1 MKHRMFS
8 RSMIAV
14 QVLALVMALGISASV
29 QAQGPG
35 NGTNARNTFSTKSL
49 DGRYSFVNVV
59 AALAASM
66 GTMTFDGDG
75 NVVDGTALGNTII
88 LSGGKFASMTFPFTF
103 AGTYTMSANGTGRVT
118 LFANL
123 PDGGVQESNF
133 DFVVMAT
140 EQVKGTVL
148 VTELRA
154 IQVERDQNTA
164 QFGQVVAKRLSN
176 Y

>member
-1 MKHRMFS
+1 MKHKMFS

-14 QVLALVMALGISASV
+14 QAFALLMALSISAGV
-29 QAQGPG
+29 QAQGPQNG
-35 NGTNARNTFSTKSL
+35 NNARTTFTTKSL
-49 DGRYSFVNVV
+49 EGRYSFINVV

-66 GTMTFDGDG
+66 GTMTFDGNG

-103 AGTYTMSANGTGRVT
+103 AGTYTISANGTGRVT

-133 DFVVMAT
+133 DFVVLAT
-140 EQVKGTVL
+140 EKVRGTVL

-164 QFGQVVAKRLSN
+164 QFGQVVAKRLSDQ
-176 Y
+176 